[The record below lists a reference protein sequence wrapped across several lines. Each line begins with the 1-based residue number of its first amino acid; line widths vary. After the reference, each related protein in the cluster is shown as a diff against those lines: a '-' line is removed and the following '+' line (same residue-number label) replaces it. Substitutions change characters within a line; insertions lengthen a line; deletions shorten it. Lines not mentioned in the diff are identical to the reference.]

1 MVERELDFHFE
12 CGYLKPTSQMQL
24 ADKDHLFKCVWLHY
38 VFFVPHAELEQLRKG
53 LQETLQ
59 LELLVCLHP
68 HKIWSLLVASSDFEV
83 STEFFLDSF
92 AICYSEQGCNKRTA
106 EEAVILHW
114 NDYVTDCEGKCS
126 HKLFYS

>member
-1 MVERELDFHFE
+1 
-12 CGYLKPTSQMQL
+12 MQL

-92 AICYSEQGCNKRTA
+92 AICYSEQGCSKRTA

-114 NDYVTDCEGKCS
+114 NDYVTDCEGK
-126 HKLFYS
+126 